1 MNISSMS
8 GALKL
13 SKVERFNRII
23 DLVIKSEFDKL
34 TPKEKIEMAWIQ
46 AVRDANNEK
55 AEILEMI

>member
-1 MNISSMS
+1 MS

-13 SKVERFNRII
+13 GKVERFNRII

-55 AEILEMI
+55 AEILEMV

>member
-1 MNISSMS
+1 MTISSMS

>member
-1 MNISSMS
+1 MSISSMS

-46 AVRDANNEK
+46 AVRNANNEK

>member
-1 MNISSMS
+1 MSISSMS

-13 SKVERFNRII
+13 SKIERFNRII